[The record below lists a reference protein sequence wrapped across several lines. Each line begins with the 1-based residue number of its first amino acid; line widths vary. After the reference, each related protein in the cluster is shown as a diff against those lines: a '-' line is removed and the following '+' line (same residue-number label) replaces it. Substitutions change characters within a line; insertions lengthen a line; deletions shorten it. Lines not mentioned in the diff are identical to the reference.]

1 MTLKNNIMCKEQIIL
16 QSLYD
21 FNIYVRYK
29 NCEFVIIWLFS
40 IGEYAKINERFSN
53 ALSLCDVR

>member
-1 MTLKNNIMCKEQIIL
+1 MCKEQIIV
-16 QSLYD
+16 QSLHD
-21 FNIYVRYK
+21 FIYVKYK
-29 NCEFVIIWLFS
+29 SCEFIIIWLFS

>member
-1 MTLKNNIMCKEQIIL
+1 MCKEQIIL
-16 QSLYD
+16 QSLHD

>member
-1 MTLKNNIMCKEQIIL
+1 MCKEQIIL
-16 QSLYD
+16 QSRYD
-21 FNIYVRYK
+21 FIYVKYE

-53 ALSLCDVR
+53 ALSLCDFR

>member
-1 MTLKNNIMCKEQIIL
+1 MCKEQIIL

-40 IGEYAKINERFSN
+40 IGENAKINDNFSYV
-53 ALSLCDVR
+53 LSLCDFR